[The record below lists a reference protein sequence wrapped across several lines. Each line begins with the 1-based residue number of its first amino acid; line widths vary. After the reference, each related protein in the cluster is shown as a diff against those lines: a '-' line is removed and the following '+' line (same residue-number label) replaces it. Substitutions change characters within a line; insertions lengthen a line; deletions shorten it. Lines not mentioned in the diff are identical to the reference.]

1 MFDDLLQTLDE
12 GRDLN
17 AQQIAMA
24 VEQLVAESVSTESKA
39 EFLSALARKG
49 ETPDEIAAF
58 ARDLRAR
65 AVALPVDAATRS
77 GGLLDV
83 VGTGGDRLG
92 TFNISTCAAI
102 IAAAGGVTVTKHGN
116 RAVTSKTGSADVI
129 EELGLPVDI
138 TPEQA
143 ARFLKKNGFVFLFAP
158 RYHPAF
164 RHIGPARKLCA
175 SRGQPTL
182 FNYLG
187 PLLNPASP
195 DSMLVG
201 VPRPALCQPLAAVL
215 QSLGVRRAMVVS
227 GCVGAVSG
235 GSPEYLDEFSILGE
249 TTMAAFKDS
258 GPVTVS
264 TFDPATLPIQ
274 KATLDDLRG
283 GDRTDN
289 ARIVRQV
296 LSGEDRSPKRDAVL
310 INAAAAFQVA
320 GKVGSMAEGWTLA
333 AGIIDSGKASA
344 KLHQL
349 SQPL

>member
-1 MFDDLLQTLDE
+1 MFDDLLQTLSE

-17 AQQIAMA
+17 AQQIAIA
-24 VEQLVAESVSTESKA
+24 VELLVAESASTESKA
-39 EFLSALARKG
+39 DFLSALARKG
-49 ETPDEIAAF
+49 EKPDEIAAF

-65 AVALPVDAATRS
+65 AVALPVDAATRA

-102 IAAAGGVTVTKHGN
+102 IAAAGGVTVSKHGN

-143 ARFLKKNGFVFLFAP
+143 ARFLQKNGFVFLFAP

-187 PLLNPASP
+187 PLLNPACP
-195 DSMLVG
+195 ESMLVG
-201 VPRPALCQPLAAVL
+201 VPRPALCQPLAVVL
-215 QSLGVRRAMVVS
+215 QSLGARRAMVVS

-235 GSPEYLDEFSILGE
+235 SSLEYLDEFSILGD
-249 TTMAAFKDS
+249 TTIARFTDS
-258 GPVTVS
+258 GPVTTS
-264 TFDPATLPIQ
+264 TFNPATLPIQ

-283 GDRTDN
+283 GDRSDN

-320 GKVGSMAEGWTLA
+320 GKVDSMAEGWTLA
-333 AGIIDSGKASA
+333 AGIIDSGKATA

-349 SQPL
+349 AQPV